1 MCVGRLLLCVCVWRF
16 VCIGRFI
23 HVVHFDVDYFGIVPG
38 NKGGSIFCFIQK
50 ENKIKKFL
58 VQIARR
64 ASPLKVPTFTK
75 FQGPNIEDIFFK
87 VQYLYYT
94 RKNRILK
101 YNIFLALSLM
111 F

>member
-1 MCVGRLLLCVCVWRF
+1 MLTISVLCPETRVGRFFALF
-16 VCIGRFI
+16 
-23 HVVHFDVDYFGIVPG
+23 
-38 NKGGSIFCFIQK
+38 KK
-50 ENKIKKFL
+50 KIKKKKFL